1 MWFSGSQ
8 TYSLTPLLTEELGI
22 WRENAS
28 RRELPFNLYG
38 CQDSLCVIDS
48 FHKNI
53 YLSLLYATVPTL
65 QLDSD
70 SLLKYSLLGKIT

>member
-28 RRELPFNLYG
+28 RCELTF
-38 CQDSLCVIDS
+38 SLCVIDS

-53 YLSLLYATVPTL
+53 YLSLLYATVPT
-65 QLDSD
+65 DSD